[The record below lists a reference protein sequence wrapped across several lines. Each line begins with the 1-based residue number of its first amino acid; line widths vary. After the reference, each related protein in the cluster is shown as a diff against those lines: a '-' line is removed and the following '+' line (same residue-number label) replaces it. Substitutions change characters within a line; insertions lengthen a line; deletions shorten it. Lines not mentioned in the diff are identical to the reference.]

1 MVTLI
6 LVVAGFN
13 IGGKSGGILVTT
25 MFFLF
30 YDAFAVSYL
39 NIPWLYALE
48 INNLQMRAQGSALA
62 CASNGLFNGVVVTIN
77 PSRSGRL
84 AGDTRL
90 FVRDASIIAVSK
102 IIDCHLPNSQG

>member
-1 MVTLI
+1 MIWGAVAQMVTLI

-62 CASNGLFNGVVVTIN
+62 CASNGLCKYQRPIN
-77 PSRSGRL
+77 CSFVLTDPSQWCC
-84 AGDTRL
+84 GD
-90 FVRDASIIAVSK
+90 D
-102 IIDCHLPNSQG
+102 